1 MRQKPNTYIFF
12 SSCFCLLLFTKCFML
27 NRFIYTDKELTE
39 HYQNLKVKPT
49 YHKLNFLNRHVHYA
63 KVALNDTL
71 PLLVFIHGA
80 PGFWY
85 GYMNLMDD
93 SLLQTKYKMISVDR
107 LGYGKSDYG
116 QAELS
121 VQMQA
126 IAINEIIHIEN
137 RINKKVIL
145 LGRSYGAPIAAWLAI
160 NYPQSINKL
169 FMISPVID
177 PQHEK
182 FYWFSN
188 IGKWKMTQL
197 LLPNVLNVAT
207 KEKFAHVDEMKK
219 MESKW
224 KRLYVTTYVLTG
236 ENDHIAD
243 TANFSFAKKNLNN
256 NNVYFDKLKNTG
268 HLITYERPEYIKKL
282 ILDLN

>member
-1 MRQKPNTYIFF
+1 MHQKTNKYLFLF
-12 SSCFCLLLFTKCFML
+12 SCLCLLLFTKCFML
-27 NRFIYTDKELTE
+27 NRFIYTDKELVQ
-39 HYQNLKVKPT
+39 HYENKKVKPT

-63 KVALNDTL
+63 KVALSDTL

-93 SLLQTKYKMISVDR
+93 SLLQTKFKMIAVDR

-116 QAELS
+116 KAELS
-121 VQMQA
+121 TQMQA
-126 IAINEIIHIEN
+126 LSIREVIEHEN
-137 RINKKVIL
+137 KLNKKVVL

-160 NYPQSINKL
+160 NYPQEIDKL
-169 FMISPVID
+169 MMVSPVID

-188 IGKWKMTQL
+188 IGKWKFTQFF
-197 LLPNVLNVAT
+197 LPNVLNVAT
-207 KEKFAHVDEMKK
+207 KEKFAHITEMKK
-219 MESKW
+219 MQNKW
-224 KRLYVTTYVLTG
+224 KSLYVHSYVITG

-243 TANFSFAKKNLNN
+243 TANFSFAKKYLIN

-268 HLITYERPEYIKKL
+268 HLITYERPKFIV
-282 ILDLN
+282 DLLLGVN